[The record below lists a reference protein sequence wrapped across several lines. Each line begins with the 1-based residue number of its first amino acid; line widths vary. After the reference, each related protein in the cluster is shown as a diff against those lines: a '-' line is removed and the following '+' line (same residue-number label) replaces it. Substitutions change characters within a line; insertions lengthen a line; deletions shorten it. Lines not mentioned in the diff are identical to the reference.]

1 MYSLP
6 ASGSKGGIV
15 SVKILS
21 MAILLLVSLL
31 AAPALAPA
39 QAQQNLTR
47 VRVSLGDVSLNKL
60 IFAVAQDAG
69 IYKKNGLEVEQYI
82 TESAAAR
89 AGRSRVNIPA
99 DRIGDG
105 EGQVQFSIGGGAPLI
120 VGRMTNATAGDR
132 IILASTDHIVRWH
145 IVAQPEITRPEQLK
159 GKRIGFSGVG
169 AMTHYEALAFAKIMG
184 WNPVHDISLL
194 SNGLA
199 LDTFED
205 KTLDAFV
212 ADELVYTMALAAGHK
227 ALVDLSQYKSP
238 IPGSGVNASRKWV
251 QDNKDTV
258 RRFLRATVEATAL
271 LKRDKEVVFTTI
283 AKWYGMKDREQQ
295 EILYKDMIKLPRK
308 PYPSVEGI
316 KKAMELYDSNEM
328 RRHKPEDFYDDSFI
342 KELDQSG
349 YIDSL
354 YR

>member
-1 MYSLP
+1 M
-6 ASGSKGGIV
+6 
-15 SVKILS
+15 
-21 MAILLLVSLL
+21 LLLAGLL
-31 AAPALAPA
+31 SAPALAPA

-69 IYKKNGLEVEQYI
+69 IYRKNGLEVEQYI
-82 TESAAAR
+82 TEGAASR

-105 EGQVQFSIGGGAPLI
+105 EGGEVQFSIGGGAPLM
-120 VGRMTNATAGDR
+120 VGRVTNATAGDR
-132 IILASTDHIVRWH
+132 IILASTDHVVRWH

-184 WNPVHDISLL
+184 WDPVFDIALL

-227 ALVDLSQYKSP
+227 ALVDLSQYNIP
-238 IPGSGVNASRKWV
+238 IPGSGVNASRKWAEANP
-251 QDNKDTV
+251 DIV
-258 RRFLRATVEATAL
+258 RRFLKATVEAIAL
-271 LKRDKEVVFTTI
+271 LKQDKEVVFSTI
-283 AKWYGMKDREQQ
+283 AKWYGMRDREQQ

-328 RRHKPEDFYDDSFI
+328 RRHKPEDFYDDRFI
-342 KELDQSG
+342 RELDQSG